1 MHLESPA
8 RTGRNG
14 RQRSARRVFWGA
26 LAGIVLIALNLRG
39 PIVAPSPILNVLQ
52 SELGMS
58 VQTSGLLTALP
69 IACFGV
75 ISFLAL
81 PLLRRGGPDQAIAF
95 CLAGILAGTILRS
108 VGGTGLALAGTV
120 VIGASIAVGN
130 VLVPVIIRRDFQPA
144 RVPLVTGTYTAAMN
158 IGSMTTLILT
168 APLAAAFGWRVAMAV
183 WSGLAIAAALAWLG
197 LVGWR
202 DFVLGGAR
210 AERARETNDG
220 GSSAG
225 SSGEPEADKAGR
237 ASISD
242 TAESDTPA
250 PRETPVWRR
259 PVAWLL
265 LIAFSGQAF
274 SFYAVSTWLPT
285 LLTDLL
291 GLDAA
296 GAGAGASL
304 FQGPAIIGALAVP
317 LLARRLGTR
326 TLLWLTAAAWAAL
339 PAGLLLAPTGWVAW
353 VTLGGI
359 AQGAGITVLFL
370 ILVRLG
376 GSGRHAGQLS
386 AMVQGGGYLVAAAGP
401 VALGTLHDAAGSWT
415 LPLLAVCISIGAL
428 LAAGTIAAMAS
439 ERSASPDRSNR

>member
-1 MHLESPA
+1 MHLDSPA
-8 RTGRNG
+8 GTGRNG
-14 RQRSARRVFWGA
+14 RRRSARTVFWGA
-26 LAGIVLIALNLRG
+26 LAGIVLIALNFRG
-39 PIVAPSPILNVLQ
+39 PIVAPSPILDVLQ

-95 CLAGILAGTILRS
+95 CLAGILAGTLLRS
-108 VGGTGLALAGTV
+108 AGGTGLALAGTI

-130 VLVPVIIRRDFQPA
+130 VLVPVIIRRDFPPA

-168 APLAAAFGWRVAMAV
+168 APLAAAFGWRLAMAV
-183 WSGLAIAAALAWLG
+183 WCALAIAAALAWLG

-202 DFVLGGAR
+202 DFLLGGAR
-210 AERARETNDG
+210 AKAARGTGDG
-220 GSSAG
+220 G
-225 SSGEPEADKAGR
+225 
-237 ASISD
+237 
-242 TAESDTPA
+242 TPA
-250 PRETPVWRR
+250 PVDAAGEPAPQAQPAVWRR
-259 PVAWLL
+259 PIAWLL

-274 SFYAVSTWLPT
+274 SFYALSTWLPT
-285 LLTDLL
+285 LLSDLL

-304 FQGPAIIGALAVP
+304 FQGPAIAGALAVP
-317 LLARRLGTR
+317 LLARRLRTR
-326 TLLWLTAAAWAAL
+326 TLLWLTVAAWAAL
-339 PAGLLLAPTGWVAW
+339 PAGLLLAPAGWVAW
-353 VTLGGI
+353 VTFGGM
-359 AQGAGITVLFL
+359 AQGAGITVIFL

-376 GSGRHAGQLS
+376 GSGRQAGQLS

-401 VALGTLHDAAGSWT
+401 VALGTLHDVSGSWT
-415 LPLLAVCISIGAL
+415 LPLLAVCVSIAAL
-428 LAAGTIAAMAS
+428 LVAGTIAASAS
-439 ERSASPDRSNR
+439 ERSVPARGIGEQERSSQ